1 MIAVNLGPLALP
13 VPPLLLL
20 FSVVVGLIVAALV
33 AKKQHS
39 PVTDQL
45 LSVLLVSLV
54 FGRIVFVLRFS
65 QSYDS
70 LWQMLDFRDR
80 GFDLPAT
87 LLAAIVMLMLQLKRY
102 PQQRKALLSG
112 ALTTVLLSAV
122 LMTVV
127 SHGRQQ
133 AQLPDLTLARLDGG
147 QVNLQQNKGQLTVV
161 NLWASW
167 CPPCRREMPVLARA
181 GQNNPDIQFV
191 LVNQQESADTVKQY
205 LTTLSLPLSQVLL
218 DNRGQLPQHFGAYGL
233 PVTLYFDQRG
243 QLVSSHMGELSDATL
258 AAALAKLRNSQAAN

>member
-1 MIAVNLGPLALP
+1 NLGPLALP

-45 LSVLLVSLV
+45 LSLLLVSLV

-87 LLAAIVMLMLQLKRY
+87 ILAAIVMLMLQLKRY

-112 ALTTVLLSAV
+112 ALTTV
-122 LMTVV
+122 
-127 SHGRQQ
+127 
-133 AQLPDLTLARLDGG
+133 
-147 QVNLQQNKGQLTVV
+147 
-161 NLWASW
+161 
-167 CPPCRREMPVLARA
+167 
-181 GQNNPDIQFV
+181 
-191 LVNQQESADTVKQY
+191 
-205 LTTLSLPLSQVLL
+205 
-218 DNRGQLPQHFGAYGL
+218 
-233 PVTLYFDQRG
+233 
-243 QLVSSHMGELSDATL
+243 
-258 AAALAKLRNSQAAN
+258 

>member
-133 AQLPDLTLARLDGG
+133 AQLER
-147 QVNLQQNKGQLTVV
+147 
-161 NLWASW
+161 
-167 CPPCRREMPVLARA
+167 
-181 GQNNPDIQFV
+181 
-191 LVNQQESADTVKQY
+191 
-205 LTTLSLPLSQVLL
+205 
-218 DNRGQLPQHFGAYGL
+218 
-233 PVTLYFDQRG
+233 
-243 QLVSSHMGELSDATL
+243 
-258 AAALAKLRNSQAAN
+258 